1 MLVNGVI
8 LLMTAWLFYKANSIT
23 PTIGFAIGTSMLLML
38 TMTRRFGLV
47 HFVTALAPVVLVI
60 AFVILDLDTYA
71 ASAVGRDVSLT
82 GRTELWGEV
91 LRIHD
96 SPLLGAGFESFWLG
110 PRADYLWDKFW
121 WRPNQAHNGYLET
134 YLNLGLVGLM
144 FLATLVVS
152 GYAHIMKTFRRDPGL
167 AAFMLGLFSAICV
180 YNLTE
185 AAFKG
190 IHPLWIAFLLAVA
203 APVLADNEQEAIVEE
218 TKPQATGPR
227 ILETEW
233 ARRQAQV
240 AGGMSNRA
248 RTGASAR

>member
-1 MLVNGVI
+1 
-8 LLMTAWLFYKANSIT
+8 
-23 PTIGFAIGTSMLLML
+23 
-38 TMTRRFGLV
+38 
-47 HFVTALAPVVLVI
+47 
-60 AFVILDLDTYA
+60 
-71 ASAVGRDVSLT
+71 
-82 GRTELWGEV
+82 
-91 LRIHD
+91 
-96 SPLLGAGFESFWLG
+96 
-110 PRADYLWDKFW
+110 
-121 WRPNQAHNGYLET
+121 
-134 YLNLGLVGLM
+134 
-144 FLATLVVS
+144 
-152 GYAHIMKTFRRDPGL
+152 MKTFRRDPGL

-233 ARRQAQV
+233 ARRQAQF